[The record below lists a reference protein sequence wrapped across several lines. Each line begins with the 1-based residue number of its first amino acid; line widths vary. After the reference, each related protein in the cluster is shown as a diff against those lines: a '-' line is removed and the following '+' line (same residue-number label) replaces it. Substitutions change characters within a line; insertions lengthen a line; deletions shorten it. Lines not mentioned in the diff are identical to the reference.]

1 MLRNVVGRV
10 YLLVSIR
17 DTDTGGNKMS
27 LGIYGDGGS
36 MMGSGI
42 YQEDYS
48 GIFYC
53 ADCDDEYTLD
63 GTTDDY
69 GYNATAEC
77 PDCGKELEKELPT
90 RDEVE
95 ADYWADYDPE
105 K

>member
-1 MLRNVVGRV
+1 
-10 YLLVSIR
+10 
-17 DTDTGGNKMS
+17 MS

-36 MMGSGI
+36 MRGSGI

-53 ADCDDEYTLD
+53 GDCEDEFALD

-69 GYNATAEC
+69 GVMASADC
-77 PDCGKELEKELPT
+77 PDCGKSLEVGLPT
-90 RDEVE
+90 REEVE

>member
-1 MLRNVVGRV
+1 
-10 YLLVSIR
+10 
-17 DTDTGGNKMS
+17 MS

-77 PDCGKELEKELPT
+77 PDCGKGLEVELPDRNE
-90 RDEVE
+90 RDE
-95 ADYWADYDPE
+95 DADYDAWQE
-105 K
+105 SQLD